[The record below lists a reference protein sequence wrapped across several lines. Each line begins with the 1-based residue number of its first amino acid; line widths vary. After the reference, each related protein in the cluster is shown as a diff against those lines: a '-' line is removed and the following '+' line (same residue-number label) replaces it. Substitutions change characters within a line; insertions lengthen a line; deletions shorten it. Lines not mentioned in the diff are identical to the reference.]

1 MDKKECKRMLH
12 MTHEADE
19 KKFDEFVG
27 KQQQWKTEKD
37 SNTINTINFA
47 KDEPPLPTRADI
59 CTEMFQY
66 AKNLNSIV

>member
-1 MDKKECKRMLH
+1 

-37 SNTINTINFA
+37 SNTITFA
-47 KDEPPLPTRADI
+47 NYEQPLPTRADI